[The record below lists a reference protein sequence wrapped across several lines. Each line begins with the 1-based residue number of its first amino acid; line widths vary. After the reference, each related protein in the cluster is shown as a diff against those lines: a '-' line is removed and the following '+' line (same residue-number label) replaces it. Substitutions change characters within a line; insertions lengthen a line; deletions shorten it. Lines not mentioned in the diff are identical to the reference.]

1 MDNNNPNASI
11 TVRKGE
17 GDQAHNMRIFLAP
30 NVDKNRI
37 KDNIVF
43 VNEPLDEAYRKCFDD
58 AIREYNV
65 GKKPSRQK
73 WGNLEHPADGY
84 LQKLREDIAKT
95 ADKRKRDK
103 LPKPFYEI
111 IVQVGNMEDYGVLS
125 HPQRA
130 LVAKEI
136 LTKYMKEFQEKNP
149 RLYVFCAVLHLD
161 EGNSKKN
168 GISGGTPHLHID
180 YFPVASNLPT
190 GIPTRNALTKALE
203 QQGIISGNSKTD
215 NNNSVWQVQ
224 QIDILQ
230 KICAEHGVTTKVI
243 GAEKRAYLSPDEYR
257 TLMAKNEQLLARAR
271 EETDKSIKH
280 IAFGKIIMDAE
291 KLKEERA
298 VADVLQEQY
307 HDGLMALEQEK
318 ERLRSH
324 YQDAESD
331 LRAEAS
337 KAIQALTDA
346 REQAENGDRQRR
358 CEALIAQAEQMMAE
372 AKSTANTAYKDA
384 KAEVRKETELKIKE
398 AELQGRRLEKME
410 MQERLANLQSR
421 AINAETQRDTALH
434 DTIIYKREIV
444 RLQKELATEQDKA
457 QKASER
463 YLDLINSV
471 RNNFSSV
478 NKSAKVRKDC
488 QKYFYGT
495 ELYDVVRWHHDY
507 GNVQKTSNLDLQ
519 RSLQ

>member
-1 MDNNNPNASI
+1 MNNNNPNASI
-11 TVRKGE
+11 TVRKGD

-43 VNEPLDEAYRKCFDD
+43 VNEPLDDAYRKCFDD

-130 LVAKEI
+130 LIAKEI
-136 LTKYMKEFQEKNP
+136 LTEYMKEFQEKNP

-190 GIPTRNALTKALE
+190 GIPIRNALTKALE
-203 QQGIISGNSKTD
+203 QQGISSGNSKTD

-224 QIDILQ
+224 QIDTLQ
-230 KICAEHGVTTKVI
+230 KICAEHGVTTKII

-257 TLMAKNEQLLARAR
+257 ALMAKNEQLLARAR

-280 IAFGKIIMDAE
+280 TAFGKVIVDAE

-307 HDGLMALEQEK
+307 HDGLMALEEEK

-331 LRAEAS
+331 LQAEAS
-337 KAIQALTDA
+337 KAIRALKDA
-346 REQAENGDRQRR
+346 REQAENADRQRQG
-358 CEALIAQAEQMMAE
+358 EALIAQAKQIIAE
-372 AKSTANTAYKDA
+372 AKSIANTAYKDA
-384 KAEVRKETELKIKE
+384 KAEVCKETKMRIKE
-398 AELQGRRLEKME
+398 AELRGRRLGKME
-410 MQERLANLQSR
+410 MQEKFANLQSR
-421 AINAETQRDTALH
+421 AINAEEQRDASLH
-434 DTIIYKREIV
+434 EKEIYKREV
-444 RLQKELATEQDKA
+444 DRLQVELIAEQDKA
-457 QKASER
+457 QKASEQ
-463 YLDLINSV
+463 YLDLITSV

-478 NKSAKVRKDC
+478 NKSAKVRKEC
-488 QKYFYGT
+488 QKYFEGT
-495 ELYDVVRWHHDY
+495 ELFDVVKWSYDY
-507 GNVQKTSNLDLQ
+507 RNEQKASKLNLQ